1 MFRDHFGLVRG
12 VAAFVLVAGAATGC
26 ESVGLPLTRN
36 TAPLFDGMGSHHR
49 AVTTESKKAQRYFDQ
64 GLIWTYSFNYDEAT
78 RSFRQAAALDPECA
92 MAYWGIALAN
102 GPHINRTQMT
112 DEQSR
117 IAWEAINQAR
127 VRAHTVTE
135 IERDLIEALATRY
148 AWPPPADR
156 TELDRAYAAAMKAV
170 YAKYPDDADVA
181 TLYAESL
188 MDLWP
193 WDLWSVQGEPR
204 PDTPEIV
211 AVLERALEIDPNHPG
226 ANHLYIHAV
235 EASPNPEKGVAAA
248 DRLRTLVP
256 ISGHMVHMP
265 GHIDAR
271 VGRWDLASDAN
282 VAAIKA
288 DRRYRRISPRQD
300 FYRTYMMHNDHFLAW
315 SCMMEGRSADAIAA
329 ARRMVADVPED
340 YARENAA
347 IVDAY
352 TPIVVEALIR
362 FGKWDEILA
371 EPAPP
376 QYLPITTAF
385 WRFARAT
392 AYNAKGQIDEA
403 VAEQQR
409 FRELVKSIPSDA
421 LMAINPAHD
430 MLKIADLVLDAEIAY
445 RKGDVE
451 SAVQKLTEAAK
462 MEDVQL
468 YMEPPDWPQPVR
480 HALGGI
486 LIAEKRYAEAEQ
498 VYRDDLKRWP
508 ENGWS
513 LFGLAQALHGQGKEE
528 AYAVE
533 ARFKKAWARADV
545 VLRMTCMC
553 LEE

>member
-1 MFRDHFGLVRG
+1 
-12 VAAFVLVAGAATGC
+12 
-26 ESVGLPLTRN
+26 
-36 TAPLFDGMGSHHR
+36 
-49 AVTTESKKAQRYFDQ
+49 
-64 GLIWTYSFNYDEAT
+64 
-78 RSFRQAAALDPECA
+78 
-92 MAYWGIALAN
+92 
-102 GPHINRTQMT
+102 
-112 DEQSR
+112 
-117 IAWEAINQAR
+117 
-127 VRAHTVTE
+127 
-135 IERDLIEALATRY
+135 
-148 AWPPPADR
+148 
-156 TELDRAYAAAMKAV
+156 
-170 YAKYPDDADVA
+170 
-181 TLYAESL
+181 
-188 MDLWP
+188 
-193 WDLWSVQGEPR
+193 
-204 PDTPEIV
+204 
-211 AVLERALEIDPNHPG
+211 
-226 ANHLYIHAV
+226 
-235 EASPNPEKGVAAA
+235 
-248 DRLRTLVP
+248 
-256 ISGHMVHMP
+256 
-265 GHIDAR
+265 
-271 VGRWDLASDAN
+271 
-282 VAAIKA
+282 
-288 DRRYRRISPRQD
+288 
-300 FYRTYMMHNDHFLAW
+300 MHNDHFLAW

-528 AYAVE
+528 AYADE